1 MSKKRFFTK
10 HAKSSAALISIGL
23 HLLIIV
29 IALSYVAVTVI
40 QKDDKTFEAKPVKRP
55 VKKLKKLQVPVKE
68 KRNKP
73 KPKLRKQIVVKNINR
88 QTPEFKMPEIT
99 GVKGGMGSA
108 GDGGGAVETIG
119 FTMPEMDFFGTKA
132 KGEKVCFLV
141 HFGPATMT
149 ESTDSKGI
157 PTYTPF
163 SRMTALTIRNR
174 LSDLISDLPS
184 YTLFNIA
191 AFFMADTWAMS
202 PNMITASSANKKKVI
217 DWMQP
222 VNPIDPEANDKYE
235 HCFSIGSSARRAV
248 NNASYNWPTRVE
260 EELPFFA
267 PKWVYPYEINESIR
281 KKYAPD
287 AAEFIVDK
295 TKNPTY
301 NVGQAFSHWGRS
313 VAWALL
319 EQKPDTIF
327 ILTTNYIDGWQ
338 VIDNS
343 AVGWEARRVKDN
355 EPNKMARS
363 FANMI
368 RDTYGPDK
376 KSWPSINVIVLTE
389 AGKDSESAYR
399 CLNEDFGVIWKSF
412 GGKGSV
418 IEDIKDYMNSNEKDL
433 YYDYKNQFGSNNSDE

>member
-1 MSKKRFFTK
+1 MAKKRFFAK

-23 HLLIIV
+23 HLLIVV

-55 VKKLKKLQVPVKE
+55 VKKLKKLQVPIKE

-108 GDGGGAVETIG
+108 GDGGGSVEAIG

-132 KGEKVCFLV
+132 NGEKVCFLV
-141 HFGPATMT
+141 HFGPATMA
-149 ESTDSKGI
+149 SRMNGNKA
-157 PTYTPF
+157 TYTPF

-174 LSDLISDLPS
+174 LADLISELPS

-191 AFFMADTWAMS
+191 AFFAADTWAMS
-202 PNMITASSANKKKVI
+202 PNMITASSANKAKVI
-217 DWMQP
+217 NWMQP

-235 HCFSIGSSARRAV
+235 HCFSIGSEARGAV
-248 NNASYNWPTRVE
+248 NRAASSWPTRVE

-267 PKWVYPYEINESIR
+267 PKWVYPYEIDELIR

-287 AAEFIVDK
+287 AAEFTDFA
-295 TKNPTY
+295 KNPNY

-338 VIDNS
+338 VIDTT

-389 AGKDSESAYR
+389 AGKDSESAYK
-399 CLNEDFGVIWKSF
+399 CLNEDFGIIWKSF
-412 GGKGSV
+412 NGQGSV
-418 IEDIKDYMNSNEKDL
+418 IEDIKDYMNEDEKDL
-433 YYDYKNQFGSNNSDE
+433 YFDFKNQFGTNNSDD